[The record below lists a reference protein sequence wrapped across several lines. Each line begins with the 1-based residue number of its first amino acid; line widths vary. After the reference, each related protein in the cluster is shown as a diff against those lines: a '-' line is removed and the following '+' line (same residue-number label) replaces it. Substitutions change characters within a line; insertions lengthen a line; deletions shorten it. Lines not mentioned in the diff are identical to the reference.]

1 MAGSTSHAVPMCCDL
16 TQQSEERKHARR
28 EKFPAESRKLV
39 AFVPKPAVGLGLTGC
54 TNAVLHGFG
63 FWTRKVIGRKS
74 PAEKH
79 NWRSRCRKHHER
91 KYIKYQIISAVAGN
105 VLPSLL
111 IVPWAKCGQDSVP
124 GLIDSR
130 TSLFGTH
137 RQAAISEVDCSYSYR
152 MLQDAT
158 GLKMLNW
165 SKLIGV

>member
-1 MAGSTSHAVPMCCDL
+1 
-16 TQQSEERKHARR
+16 
-28 EKFPAESRKLV
+28 
-39 AFVPKPAVGLGLTGC
+39 
-54 TNAVLHGFG
+54 
-63 FWTRKVIGRKS
+63 
-74 PAEKH
+74 
-79 NWRSRCRKHHER
+79 
-91 KYIKYQIISAVAGN
+91 

-137 RQAAISEVDCSYSYR
+137 RQAAILEVDCSYSYR